1 MSLPVITEEYISQRL
16 RAAFNHTVDQPPALH
31 TLPADLRPAA
41 VLIPLFHASEQ
52 DRLDHV
58 WRVLFTRRTQAV
70 AEHQGQVAF
79 PGGRA
84 DPGDSSPESTALRE
98 AHEEI
103 GVDPTQGRILGCMN
117 ELRTISNYCVTP
129 VVGVIQWPFPIIKE
143 EIEVS
148 RVFSIPLDWLADPL
162 HHEIRNFTVPPPY
175 AQLLHQQVRP
185 VIYFQTYD
193 NELLWGVSAQI
204 TLNFIHILENK
215 KLAGT

>member
-1 MSLPVITEEYISQRL
+1 LPLITQEYISQRL
-16 RAAFNHTVDQPPALH
+16 KEAFNHTVDEPSFLGNTPD
-31 TLPADLRPAA
+31 DLRPAA
-41 VLIPLFHASEQ
+41 VLIPLFHAGAQ
-52 DRLDHV
+52 DRRDHI
-58 WRVLFTRRTQAV
+58 WQVLFTRRTQAV

-84 DPGDSSPESTALRE
+84 DPGDTSPEATALRE

-103 GVDPTQGRILGCMN
+103 GLHPSQVHILGHMN

-129 VVGVIQWPFPIIKE
+129 VVGVIQWPFPILIE

-148 RVFSIPLDWLADPL
+148 RVFSIPLDWLADPA
-162 HHEIRNFTVPPPY
+162 HHEIRDFPIPPPY
-175 AQLLHQQVRP
+175 AQLLHRQVHP

-215 KLAGT
+215 KLAGS